1 MISIAKRFMLIAVLA
16 IVGTVVIH
24 SAASAQRYTC
34 IFVNGCKV
42 LIILDPCGNIIGTQT
57 DCGSSGSGTFN
68 GPVFPTQG
76 PVPPSTLVAEQINA
90 TVQDPVYGAINTT
103 LDPTRTA
110 TSIIASNNPT
120 ERYPLSVTISFYA
133 NATISAKPGVT
144 YTSRQPLNFSS
155 SNVNSLDP
163 FNSETFTLQS
173 DVEFYDPHGGALG
186 GEEPTAF
193 RLAAGSSVT
202 LGGSAG
208 GPGDINNPNGI
219 R

>member
-90 TVQDPVYGAINTT
+90 TVQDPVYGAINDAAAVKA
-103 LDPTRTA
+103 LR
-110 TSIIASNNPT
+110 
-120 ERYPLSVTISFYA
+120 PLF
-133 NATISAKPGVT
+133 PG
-144 YTSRQPLNFSS
+144 R
-155 SNVNSLDP
+155 
-163 FNSETFTLQS
+163 
-173 DVEFYDPHGGALG
+173 DVVGLRADAILTG
-186 GEEPTAF
+186 
-193 RLAAGSSVT
+193 
-202 LGGSAG
+202 GGSFHCISQQIPA
-208 GPGDINNPNGI
+208 
-219 R
+219 